1 MTRQHRRNKQKQSRF
16 AFITRP
22 MAVIPIIA
30 VIGLA
35 GLLYIGGQR
44 GGTGT
49 AVQFRHI
56 HGLSFSSDGSQLFV
70 PAHDGLLVY
79 ENGRWLSPDLPVH
92 DYMGY
97 SGTDDG
103 FYSSGH
109 PGPGSNLVNPLGLVK
124 STDGGVTFETLAF
137 EGESDFHLMAA
148 GYESHA
154 VYVVNPAPNSRLS
167 VGLHYTLDEGQTWQ
181 QRRAQGISS
190 SPIQLAAHP
199 TEPGMVAVAAEGG
212 LFLSNDYG
220 DTFTRVGDAAP
231 VTAVTFDPNGERL
244 LFAYQGLSAY
254 DLATGQTASF
264 QTPSV
269 TGDDAVGYIAVNPVS
284 DQIAFATFARD
295 IYLSEDEGQSW
306 EAIAE
311 QGLSGS

>member
-1 MTRQHRRNKQKQSRF
+1 
-16 AFITRP
+16 
-22 MAVIPIIA
+22 
-30 VIGLA
+30 
-35 GLLYIGGQR
+35 
-44 GGTGT
+44 
-49 AVQFRHI
+49 
-56 HGLSFSSDGSQLFV
+56 
-70 PAHDGLLVY
+70 
-79 ENGRWLSPDLPVH
+79 
-92 DYMGY
+92 
-97 SGTDDG
+97 
-103 FYSSGH
+103 
-109 PGPGSNLVNPLGLVK
+109 
-124 STDGGVTFETLAF
+124 
-137 EGESDFHLMAA
+137 MAA
-148 GYESHA
+148 GYENYA
-154 VYVVNPAPNSRLS
+154 VYVANPAPNSRLP

-181 QRRAQGISS
+181 QSQASGISG

-254 DLATGQTASF
+254 DLSTGQTASF

-269 TGDDAVGYIAVNPVS
+269 TGDDAVGYIAVNLVS
-284 DQIAFATFARD
+284 DQIAFATFDRD

>member
-1 MTRQHRRNKQKQSRF
+1 MAKSRIRNKRQSKSALRSKTT
-16 AFITRP
+16 FI
-22 MAVIPIIA
+22 MAAAAVVIFG
-30 VIGLA
+30 VLYLTSRLTGGL
-35 GLLYIGGQR
+35 
-44 GGTGT
+44 
-49 AVQFRHI
+49 VQFRDI

-70 PAHDGLLVY
+70 PAHDGLRVY
-79 ENGRWLSPDLPVH
+79 ENGGWTAPDLPVN

-97 SGTDDG
+97 SGTDSG

-109 PGPGSNLVNPLGLVK
+109 PGPGSNLVNPFGLIR
-124 STDGGVTFETLAF
+124 STDGGETIQTLAF
-137 EGESDFHLMAA
+137 AGETDFHLMTA
-148 GYESHA
+148 GYESHT
-154 VYVVNPAPNSRLS
+154 VYVVNPAQNSRLPA
-167 VGLHYTLDEGQTWQ
+167 GLHYTLDVGQTWQ
-181 QRRAQGISS
+181 QSTGRGISGR
-190 SPIQLAAHP
+190 PIQLAAHP
-199 TEPGMVAVAAEGG
+199 TEPGTVAVAAEGG

-220 DTFTRVGDAAP
+220 DTFTRVGDPAP

-269 TGDDAVGYIAVNPVS
+269 TGDDAVGYIAVNPAS

-295 IYLSEDEGQSW
+295 IYLSEDKGQSW

-311 QGLSGS
+311 QGVSGS